1 MTETNV
7 SEQYKQ
13 NFNSDKFFSDE
24 KSAER
29 VVLLDDGKD
38 SFLRRIEIIEQ
49 AKDRILLTS
58 HNVTYSEQTQLLF
71 TALIC
76 AADRGVKISIIFDGL
91 FGDMR
96 IGKGRDLV
104 NILLSCPS
112 VEYYV
117 YNRFDIFAPQNI
129 NTRLH
134 DKMLVVD
141 NSFILFGGRNIGSKY
156 YEFDAGYNYKDRD
169 CLVINTDTEPT
180 TVFGDLTNYFNSLK
194 NASNQRLPLKTLARK
209 LLQKK
214 NLLLEKYSSYL
225 SLAKANFYKD
235 YNTTGVAVNKIS
247 LITNPTQ
254 MGKKEPH
261 IAYTLA
267 RLAEREGTIMFQTPY
282 AVISKQNIKILS
294 DLTKKASVTMFT
306 NSLATASNYF
316 ANPYYEANKQN
327 LLDAGMSIYEYQNTS
342 NALHGKTYLIGDRLV
357 AIGSFNLDERSMYID
372 TESMLVI
379 DGASFY

>member
-1 MTETNV
+1 
-7 SEQYKQ
+7 
-13 NFNSDKFFSDE
+13 
-24 KSAER
+24 
-29 VVLLDDGKD
+29 
-38 SFLRRIEIIEQ
+38 
-49 AKDRILLTS
+49 
-58 HNVTYSEQTQLLF
+58 
-71 TALIC
+71 
-76 AADRGVKISIIFDGL
+76 
-91 FGDMR
+91 
-96 IGKGRDLV
+96 
-104 NILLSCPS
+104 
-112 VEYYV
+112 
-117 YNRFDIFAPQNI
+117 
-129 NTRLH
+129 
-134 DKMLVVD
+134 
-141 NSFILFGGRNIGSKY
+141 SKY

-379 DGASFY
+379 DGASFYNIANNCISKYLSESAIVGDNGEYLPNSSVPFAQKFFWKRSLYFILGGLLAPIDYLL